1 MTTVLRLEIVG
12 NEESS
17 LTTEIKSLYI
27 PAYFGDANILEQHLP
42 YLTLLKLGELRYV
55 DLNDKVFHY
64 VVEDGF
70 VKNEN
75 NEIVVLS
82 ETIQSGVSLI
92 PVEEE
97 IKNKLKETKELIE
110 KAKHDFETAKKL
122 ERLLYDEK
130 KYLIQLSVIEKT
142 KKAK

>member
-1 MTTVLRLEIVG
+1 MSTVLRLEIVG
-12 NEESS
+12 NEEES

-55 DLNDKVFHY
+55 DLNDKTFFY

-75 NEIVVLS
+75 NEIIVLS
-82 ETIQSGVSLI
+82 ESIESGKKLI
-92 PVEEE
+92 EKEDV
-97 IKNKLKETKELIE
+97 IKSELEKNRELIE
-110 KAKHDFETAKKL
+110 KAKHDFETAKNL
-122 ERLLYDEK
+122 EKLLYNEK
-130 KYLIQLSVIEKT
+130 KFLLQLSVIKKT
-142 KKAK
+142 KDKK